1 VAWRG
6 GVRAPSLLR
15 PLDPLPFPSSSSSP
29 SHSSLFLFSRSAQ
42 VVYAPAKVVFRV
54 TMLKAMSY
62 ICKANARSFA
72 RVSAS
77 TRSRAP
83 SCVRACVRADVR
95 AREYRTGSVRERA
108 MTWSRSWQKLSAFRR
123 KARLLDRDKT
133 RPWGVARYR
142 VRVADDLVEFR
153 FVWFEDRVGRGPNC
167 HRASENGSIWNFRAH
182 ASLHRRE
189 RFLGRVEPLNVKK
202 RFVLNRQ
209 FKFGKFP
216 R

>member
-1 VAWRG
+1 MAWRG

-83 SCVRACVRADVR
+83 SCVRACVRTCVR
-95 AREYRTGSVRERA
+95 ANTG
-108 MTWSRSWQKLSAFRR
+108 
-123 KARLLDRDKT
+123 
-133 RPWGVARYR
+133 
-142 VRVADDLVEFR
+142 RVACESAQWR
-153 FVWFEDRVGRGPNC
+153 GRGLGKNC
-167 HRASENGSIWNFRAH
+167 RRFDEKLGYLTETKLGLEVSRGIGCASPTTSSNFD
-182 ASLHRRE
+182 SSDSKI
-189 RFLGRVEPLNVKK
+189 V
-202 RFVLNRQ
+202 
-209 FKFGKFP
+209 
-216 R
+216 